1 MTRWEIEKIE
11 GKGPITILLIEDD
24 KGYARL
30 IEGMINELEGRPF
43 KILHT
48 ETLEKGLNIVAEGG
62 VDVIL
67 LDLLLPDSEGIFTF
81 LKLNEEAKDVPIV
94 VLSALEDDETA
105 LLAVKEGAQDY
116 LFKGVI
122 SPKVLVRTIRHSV
135 ERKRTSDLLLKTQEL
150 LASTV
155 ERQMSEINSLRDK
168 LKKAEEERDK
178 LIEKLK
184 EK

>member
-11 GKGPITILLIEDD
+11 GKEPIKILLIEDD
-24 KGYARL
+24 TGYARL
-30 IEGMINELEGRPF
+30 IEGMIDELEGKPF
-43 KILHT
+43 RIIHV
-48 ETLEKGLNIVAEGG
+48 ENLEKGLSRVVEGKI
-62 VDVIL
+62 DVIL
-67 LDLLLPDSEGIFTF
+67 LDLFLPDSEGIFTF

-94 VLSALEDDETA
+94 VLSSLEDDETA

-135 ERKRTSDLLLKTQEL
+135 ERKRASDLLMKTQEL

-155 ERQMSEINSLRDK
+155 ERQLTEINSLK
-168 LKKAEEERDK
+168 EELKKVEEERDK
-178 LIEKLK
+178 LAEQLK
-184 EK
+184 GK